1 MSDPIG
7 EPHDGAPAYP
17 VVEVESVELP
27 TVPGLYVQTY
37 HPECPGYGE
46 IRHALSGRRVV
57 YVWSHEAARDALAA
71 LAAADWLAPEGT
83 DTKRHHGAF
92 YAALDVVGVRHG

>member
-1 MSDPIG
+1 MSRPDDPR
-7 EPHDGAPAYP
+7 DGAPAYP

-83 DTKRHHGAF
+83 EMPACRASF
-92 YAALDVVGVRHG
+92 ARALEIDGVTRG